1 MPAKGADS
9 CVLTGEDLL
18 ARFTAL
24 DSFLTTHQALWKPR
38 PFTHLSLPWETAYPE
53 LSLWLRGRSLE
64 NAELAHNCPADLIDA
79 PEPFASLATLSA
91 ELSAVGE
98 LPGHALETAGHRLN
112 VEVPGRKWQQ
122 IEAFASRLAFAS
134 QPRHWLDWC
143 SGKGHLGRRLLGDGQ
158 QLTCVEYDPALV
170 ASGQALS
177 QRHHLH
183 ALHVEQ
189 DVLAADAPGVLNAA
203 HTPVAL
209 HACGDLHVRL
219 MQLASAAG
227 CEQMAI
233 APCCYNR
240 IDRNEYQALS
250 SAGSGSLLQLSL
262 EDLALPMSETVTAG
276 ARVRRQRDISMAR
289 RLAFDVLQRALRGVD
304 EYLPTPSLPASW
316 LDKSFADYCRD
327 LAALK
332 ELSTVGS
339 PDWVVL
345 EAVGW
350 QRLAKVRNLELLR
363 GLFRRPLELWLNL
376 DRALF
381 LAEQGYVVRL
391 GTFCE
396 SSLTPRNLMLLAE
409 HPSFTQPVDNS
420 VDGFVKDPISTP
432 VSRH

>member
-1 MPAKGADS
+1 MPAKGVETS
-9 CVLTGEDLL
+9 HVLTGEALL

-24 DSFLTTHQALWKPR
+24 DAFLIEHQALWKPR

-53 LSLWLRGRSLE
+53 LSKWLRGRSLE
-64 NAELAHNCPADLIDA
+64 DAERAHNHPADLVDA
-79 PEPFASLATLSA
+79 PEPFAALAALSA
-91 ELSAVGE
+91 ELSAVVE
-98 LPGHALETAGHRLN
+98 LPEHPLETPGHRLN
-112 VEVPGRKWQQ
+112 VDVPGRKLQQ
-122 IEAFASRLAFAS
+122 IEAFASRLSFAS
-134 QPRHWLDWC
+134 QPTHWLDWC
-143 SGKGHLGRRLLGDGQ
+143 SGKGHLGRRLLGTGQ

-189 DVLAADAPGVLNAA
+189 DVLAADAANVISAQ

-227 CEQMAI
+227 CQQMAI

-240 IDRNEYQALS
+240 INRSEYQALS
-250 SAGSGSLLQLSL
+250 SAGLRSALQLSL

-276 ARVRRQRDISMAR
+276 ARVRRQRDTSMAR
-289 RLAFDVLQRALRGVD
+289 RLAFDLLQRQVRCVD
-304 EYLPTPSLPASW
+304 EYLPTPSLPSAW
-316 LDKSFADYCRD
+316 LDKPFADYCRD

-332 ELSTVGS
+332 ELSTIGT
-339 PDWVVL
+339 PDWQAL
-345 EAVGW
+345 EATGW
-350 QRLAKVRNLELLR
+350 QRLAEVRNLELLR

-376 DRALF
+376 DRAIF

-391 GTFCE
+391 GTFCDAP
-396 SSLTPRNLMLLAE
+396 LTPRNFLLLAE
-409 HPSFTQPVDNS
+409 
-420 VDGFVKDPISTP
+420 
-432 VSRH
+432 RA